1 MPASQAGHF
10 CLELRGFLGS
20 KDEQGDSSR
29 QRESTEYW
37 GNGNSVMFFC
47 RGADRPDIQNLFL
60 VRVRESLIRE
70 GHGSKYDEKDSNLNN
85 RLHTFHLQA
94 AFRSV
99 GLERARLQEAPRHR
113 VSLHAGLG

>member
-1 MPASQAGHF
+1 
-10 CLELRGFLGS
+10 
-20 KDEQGDSSR
+20 
-29 QRESTEYW
+29 
-37 GNGNSVMFFC
+37 MFFC

-70 GHGSKYDEKDSNLNN
+70 GHGSKYDEKDFNLNN

-94 AFRSV
+94 TFRSI